1 MSFINKAAY
10 IIGAKVRPFE
20 IRLAPVGVPGEN
32 QILIKNHALAVNP
45 IDGKIQYRAIFAL
58 QYPTILGSDVAG
70 EVVAVGQGITRFK
83 LGDRVLGCS
92 AGFLVKNDTAKAFQS
107 YTILDSNLTSHI
119 PDELT
124 YERAVVLPLGIATA
138 ADALYDPNF
147 LHLQLPTCPSRSS
160 TGQSILIWGGASSVG
175 SSAIQLAVASGYEV
189 ITTAS
194 TKNFDYVRKLGA
206 KVVFDYSSP
215 TIITDLVRVLQG
227 RRLAGAFDV
236 PGDWENVTKVVSHLK
251 DAEGTNKFVA
261 TTVPGIPGSANGIS
275 LKQVQSMYIR
285 GNFVGKAIFEDFLP
299 VALTSQ
305 TVLPA
310 PEPLIVGQGLEAL
323 QSGVDA
329 IVQGQSATKIVV
341 RL

>member
-1 MSFINKAAY
+1 MGFVNEAAY
-10 IIGAKVRPFE
+10 ITGAKIRPFE
-20 IRLAPVGVPGEN
+20 IRSAPTGVPGEN
-32 QILIKNHALAVNP
+32 QILVKNHALAVNP
-45 IDGKIQYRAIFAL
+45 IDGKIQYRAIFSL

-70 EVVAVGQGITRFK
+70 EVVAIGPNMTRFNI
-83 LGDRVLGCS
+83 GDRVLGCS
-92 AGFLVKNDTAKAFQS
+92 AGFLVKNDTAKGFQA
-107 YTILDSNLTSHI
+107 YTILDSNLTSHV

-147 LHLQLPTCPSRSS
+147 LHLQLPTSPARPP

-194 TKNFDYVRKLGA
+194 TKNFDYVKNLGA
-206 KVVFDYSSP
+206 NVVFDYASP
-215 TIITDLVRVLQG
+215 TIVTDLVHALEG
-227 RRLAGAFDV
+227 RRLVGAFDV
-236 PGDWENVTKVVSHLK
+236 PGDWEKVTKVMSNLK
-251 DAEGTNKFVA
+251 EGNKFVA
-261 TTVPGIPGSANGIS
+261 ITVPGAPSAANGVA

-299 VALTSQ
+299 AALANQ
-305 TVLPA
+305 TVVPA
-310 PEPLIVGQGLEAL
+310 PEPLIVGQGLESL

-329 IVQGQSATKIVV
+329 IVKGQSATKLVV